1 MDIQAVVSLISSV
14 GFPIIACVYLFKLFQ
29 DLQKTL
35 SDLNVS
41 LSIMNERIGDLEK
54 SVARKDENDNE

>member
-1 MDIQAVVSLISSV
+1 MDFEMIISMIGSV
-14 GFPIIACVYLFKLFQ
+14 GFPIVACVYMFKLFN

-41 LSIMNERIGDLEK
+41 LSIMNERISEI
-54 SVARKDENDNE
+54 ENKLDDKEN